1 MGRSSFW
8 SASSTA
14 SPCRPPP
21 TLSSRT
27 PGSAA
32 WLASSDQARTRRSP
46 RSRRASASSSWTA
59 GTSNSA
65 APSRHVP
72 GAGDQLLPPLCGH
85 WPARSTSSASWQGGA
100 GWPRPPCPRR
110 SSGGHPQL
118 HRDHAALL
126 AVHGPLQEGLRVGT
140 RKGAK
145 PSEDPH
151 RGALAARVR
160 GGLRQVPRVR
170 PHPMIKVEQMM
181 AGAHA
186 LQPFTFPAQ
195 HVDSYKLD
203 TQRDRQGPRRG
214 LPCEP
219 DRARPQRALQHL
231 LPICRLC
238 FSPSLQNSCFYTNS
252 SQSNAEV

>member
-1 MGRSSFW
+1 MVGFLRSSPYAPQPKVQARFREFLLDRRNLQFGRPVPTCSGCW
-8 SASSTA
+8 RSTTTA
-14 SPCRPPP
+14 S
-21 TLSSRT
+21 L
-27 PGSAA
+27 
-32 WLASSDQARTRRSP
+32 
-46 RSRRASASSSWTA
+46 
-59 GTSNSA
+59 
-65 APSRHVP
+65 
-72 GAGDQLLPPLCGH
+72 